1 MCPSN
6 FVKKSERKAAE
17 EEKFTNLYVKNL
29 VDGMKEDLLE
39 EIFSR
44 YGKVFSVV
52 IMKDGK
58 GSSRC
63 FGFVNFQSPDDAKKA
78 LEAMNGVQLGTI
90 FEGRFLYVAVAQRKE
105 DCCKELQ
112 NYYVQNTPIRSGIY
126 SCIAHDRTG
135 SYHTHASEQCWD

>member
-1 MCPSN
+1 MQFFGRYVSK
-6 FVKKSERKAAE
+6 FVKKSERIAAAE
-17 EEKFTNLYVKNL
+17 KEKITNLYVKNL

-58 GSSRC
+58 GSSRG

-78 LEAMNGVQLGTI
+78 LEAMNGVQL
-90 FEGRFLYVAVAQRKE
+90 RKIVFFMFFP
-105 DCCKELQ
+105 L
-112 NYYVQNTPIRSGIY
+112 V
-126 SCIAHDRTG
+126 
-135 SYHTHASEQCWD
+135 

>member
-6 FVKKSERKAAE
+6 FVKKSERTAAE

-44 YGKVFSVV
+44 YGKAFSVV

-58 GSSRC
+58 GSSRG
-63 FGFVNFQSPDDAKKA
+63 FGFVNFQSPDD
-78 LEAMNGVQLGTI
+78 
-90 FEGRFLYVAVAQRKE
+90 FPY
-105 DCCKELQ
+105 
-112 NYYVQNTPIRSGIY
+112 
-126 SCIAHDRTG
+126 
-135 SYHTHASEQCWD
+135 